1 MADAGQD
8 QHDAT
13 EDGDEDKWQRVMER
27 LEPGHQPDRNRHE
40 QHHFMLTQRMGED
53 RWMQVSEHRT
63 QDGGTV
69 RDIYLTGP
77 TNIVCIGE
85 VTDEDLNI

>member
-1 MADAGQD
+1 MPAGR
-8 QHDAT
+8 AAAA
-13 EDGDEDKWQRVMER
+13 VAA
-27 LEPGHQPDRNRHE
+27 
-40 QHHFMLTQRMGED
+40 LTLSG
-53 RWMQVSEHRT
+53 QVSGRDVTLQSPGGVLNVTLT

>member
-1 MADAGQD
+1 M
-8 QHDAT
+8 T
-13 EDGDEDKWQRVMER
+13 
-27 LEPGHQPDRNRHE
+27 LSSPGGVLNVT
-40 QHHFMLTQRMGED
+40 L
-53 RWMQVSEHRT
+53 T